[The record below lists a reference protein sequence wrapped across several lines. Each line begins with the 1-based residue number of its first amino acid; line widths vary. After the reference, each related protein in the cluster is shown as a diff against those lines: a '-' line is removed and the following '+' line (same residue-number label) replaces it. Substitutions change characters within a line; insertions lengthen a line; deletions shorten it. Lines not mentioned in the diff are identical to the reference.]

1 MKLQRHGALA
11 ALAITAT
18 LAMAAC
24 GSDNTGS
31 GGGSKSTAKA
41 PSTECAKGSLT
52 SQGSTAQK
60 NAMDQW
66 IKAYQTKCSGAQI
79 TYDGTGSGA
88 GIQAFTSGTADFAGS
103 DSALADG
110 DEQKA
115 ADKRCT
121 GGEALDLP
129 MVTGPIAVVY
139 NVQGVKD
146 LQFKP
151 ATLAK
156 IFAGKVKTWD
166 DPAIKADNP
175 KAKLPST
182 PIQAVHR
189 SESSGTS
196 DNFTKYLSK
205 TAGADW
211 TYDHAKEWK
220 APGGVGAKGSD
231 GVSAKVKQT
240 AGTIAYDEW
249 SYATTN
255 SLDIAKIY
263 NGAGQ
268 YTELTAEAAGKT
280 VEGAKVVGQGD
291 NLKLDIDY
299 NTKVAGAYPIVLV
312 TYEIACSKG
321 NDTGKLDLLKSF
333 LTYVSS
339 DDGQAALTQQG
350 YAPLP
355 KSVQTKVQG
364 AIKGLA

>member
-11 ALAITAT
+11 ALAVTAT
-18 LAMAAC
+18 LALAAC
-24 GSDNTGS
+24 GSDNTGPTDA
-31 GGGSKSTAKA
+31 KAAAKA
-41 PSTECAKGSLT
+41 PSTDCAKGTLT
-52 SQGSTAQK
+52 AQGSTAQK

-110 DEQKA
+110 AEQKG

-139 NVQGVKD
+139 NLPGAGA

-151 ATLAK
+151 ATLAG
-156 IFAGKVKTWD
+156 IFAGKITKWN
-166 DPAIKADNP
+166 DPKIKADNP
-175 KAKLPST
+175 KATLPGT
-182 PIQAVHR
+182 AIQPVHR
-189 SESSGTS
+189 SDSSGTS

-205 TAGADW
+205 AAPDVW
-211 TYDHAKEWK
+211 TFDHAKEWK

-231 GVSAKVKQT
+231 GVSAKVKST

-255 SLDIAKIY
+255 DLSMAKVA
-263 NGAGQ
+263 NGSGE
-268 YTELTAEAAGKT
+268 YTQLTAESAGKT
-280 VEGAKVVGQGD
+280 VSGAKVVGTGD

-312 TYEIACSKG
+312 TYEIVCSKG
-321 NDTGKLDLLKSF
+321 NASDKLDLLKSF
-333 LTYVSS
+333 LTYISS
-339 DDGQAALTQQG
+339 TDGQAALTSQG

-355 KSVQTKVQG
+355 SAVQGKVQA
-364 AIKGLA
+364 AIKKLA